1 MKQTKKY
8 KEDSGMICIQSNN
21 RTKLCTFEKCEKFE
35 ECFGVK
41 NGK

>member
-1 MKQTKKY
+1 MKKKSMV
-8 KEDSGMICIQSNN
+8 EGDMICTMKNG
-21 RTKLCTFEKCEKFE
+21 KAKMCTFEKCEKFA